1 MEAFFWLILL
11 TGGLACS
18 CAEPNLLISEEIV
31 GVWRQ
36 SVILP
41 CSYTP
46 SPEYVEETVIW
57 SFDGRAI
64 LRVVDHTEHV
74 FLTKYRNRISLV
86 RARAGDVSLR
96 INSLQMNDKG
106 HYRCEVGWRS
116 DTIGKIQN
124 DATMQLR
131 ISRVSPVTE
140 NPNIEVV
147 NTQRHPSTAV
157 PSTTKKSKIE
167 EINTQRPG
175 RTAVPSAT
183 KNYEKEVNIQRTGLT
198 AGEPVLIIIDEIN
211 GRWRDSVII
220 PCSYMPSAEYIEE
233 TVIWSFGGRTILRME
248 DSVEHIYLTRNRG
261 KLGLSRSH
269 PGDVSLRIDSLQMDD
284 KGQYKCE
291 VIWRSKS
298 TDGKT
303 QKDAMIKLN
312 ILRGEPSLVSKEEIS
327 GHWRG
332 SVVIPCMYAS
342 DPDYVEETVIWSLD
356 RRTILRMENSVEH
369 VYLTKHR
376 GRLSLSRSSPGDAS
390 LGINNL
396 QMDDKGRYN
405 CEVMWRSKST
415 NGKLQKDAATTLKII
430 RAPPAAAGAFGI
442 PLYLVIL
449 ICVLCIAMVAA
460 AVTILITKKRK
471 KPSQLYEVPNMA
483 AMLVREG
490 ESCTQAN
497 GCQRC
502 EEPRSRRENEYETGR
517 EGTYEKMETV
527 KEAEYEML
535 NYERAEKN

>member
-198 AGEPVLIIIDEIN
+198 A
-211 GRWRDSVII
+211 
-220 PCSYMPSAEYIEE
+220 
-233 TVIWSFGGRTILRME
+233 
-248 DSVEHIYLTRNRG
+248 
-261 KLGLSRSH
+261 
-269 PGDVSLRIDSLQMDD
+269 
-284 KGQYKCE
+284 
-291 VIWRSKS
+291 
-298 TDGKT
+298 
-303 QKDAMIKLN
+303 
-312 ILRGEPSLVSKEEIS
+312 GEPSLVSKEEIS